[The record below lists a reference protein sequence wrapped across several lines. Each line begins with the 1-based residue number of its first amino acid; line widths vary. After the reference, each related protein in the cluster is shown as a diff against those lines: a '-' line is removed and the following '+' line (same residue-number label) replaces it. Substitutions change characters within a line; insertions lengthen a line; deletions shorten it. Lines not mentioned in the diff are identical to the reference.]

1 MSKNTPDFN
10 DPINLQVMWNRL
22 IFIADQADTVLGR
35 TAFSPIVRENHDY
48 VTVLLDSRGRA
59 LAQCT
64 WSIPVFITSLPV
76 AAQKYFLPKFPAETL
91 SEGDVLATNDPEIG
105 TGHLPDVTM
114 ITPIFKKGKVVAYAG
129 SIAHLP
135 DVGGRPLHS
144 EASDIFEEGIR
155 FPIVKLHKAGVPN
168 QDVLDIIAASV
179 RLPTEVLGDL
189 ESMVAANNVMG
200 RELLKFLD
208 EYDLDE
214 IDDLADAIH
223 SRSEAQTRKAIRQW
237 PNGTYTA
244 EVLLDGYD
252 TDVKLKAAVIV
263 RDDSIHVDYAGS
275 SDQVLHSINCRTN
288 YRYAHSVY
296 ALKCLLDPDTPNN
309 EGCITPITDEAPE
322 GSILNPNAWTA
333 GNSRNL
339 IGHVIPSLL
348 FKALENVVPD
358 KVMGDSGG
366 APIWAANC
374 VGQRDD
380 GTQYGSVQNFH
391 GGQGARSEIDG
402 LDTLSFPSN
411 CKVTAIEMF
420 EIAVP
425 VLTECKE
432 LIADSGGAGKYRGG
446 LGILREYINLADA
459 RFSIRS
465 SKHVIPPL
473 GAQEG
478 ASGRTGDLTI
488 NPGTTEEKH
497 LPTRYAD
504 YPLKAGDVF
513 RLESPGGG
521 GLGNPFEREPARVLA
536 DVTQGY
542 VSPERAASDYGVSV
556 MKQGRKW
563 HIDEAAT
570 AKLRENHNN
579 VMARKSGPSR

>member
-1 MSKNTPDFN
+1 MSKISMSKTSTAKAATDFN

-76 AAQKYFLPKFPAETL
+76 AAQSYFLPKFPPETL
-91 SEGDVLATNDPEIG
+91 QDGDVLATNDPEIG

-114 ITPIFKKGKVVAYAG
+114 ITPIFKNGKIVAYAG

-135 DVGGRPLHS
+135 DIGGAPLHS
-144 EASDIFEEGIR
+144 EASDIYEEGIR
-155 FPIVKLHKAGVPN
+155 FPIVKLHRAGVPN

-200 RELLKFLD
+200 RELVKFLD
-208 EYDLDE
+208 EYGLDE
-214 IDDLADAIH
+214 VDGLADAIH
-223 SRSEAQTRKAIRQW
+223 SRSEAQMRKAIRAW
-237 PNGTYTA
+237 PNGRYEA
-244 EVLLDGYD
+244 EVLLDGYHD
-252 TDVKLKAAVIV
+252 DITLKAAVIV
-263 RDDSIHVDYAGS
+263 ADETIHVDYTGT

-296 ALKCLLDPDTPNN
+296 ALKCLLDPETPNN
-309 EGCITPITDEAPE
+309 EGCITPVTDEAPL
-322 GSILNPNAWTA
+322 GSILNPEAWTA

-339 IGHVIPSLL
+339 IGHVIPSLI
-348 FKALENVVPD
+348 FKALEGIVPD

-374 VGQRDD
+374 VGRRDD
-380 GTQYGSVQNFH
+380 GSQYGSVQNFH
-391 GGQGARSEIDG
+391 GGQGARAELDG

-432 LIADSGGAGKYRGG
+432 LIADSGGAGQHRGG
-446 LGILREYINLADA
+446 LGQRVILRNRAKAPMNIYLATERVRHPCFGVVDGQSGTPGKVA
-459 RFSIRS
+459 
-465 SKHVIPPL
+465 KN
-473 GAQEG
+473 GEAQFPKG
-478 ASGRTGDLTI
+478 KVVLQTGD
-488 NPGTTEEKH
+488 
-497 LPTRYAD
+497 
-504 YPLKAGDVF
+504 
-513 RLESPGGG
+513 RLEVETPGGG
-521 GLGNPFEREPARVLA
+521 GWGRAAARSVELIALDLA
-536 DVTQGY
+536 EGL
-542 VSPERAASDYGVSV
+542 VSPDATRRIYGKAFAA
-556 MKQGRKW
+556 
-563 HIDEAAT
+563 AA
-570 AKLRENHNN
+570 E
-579 VMARKSGPSR
+579 

>member
-1 MSKNTPDFN
+1 MSKTKVDFN

-22 IFIADQADTVLGR
+22 IFIADQADNVLGR

-76 AAQKYFLPKFPAETL
+76 AAQKYFLPKFPVDRLE
-91 SEGDVLATNDPEIG
+91 EGDVLATNDPEIG

-114 ITPIFKKGKVVAYAG
+114 ITPIFKRGKVVAYAG

-135 DVGGRPLHS
+135 DIGGAPLHS

-155 FPIVKLHKAGVPN
+155 FPIVKLHKAGIPN

-200 RELLKFLD
+200 RELLSFLD

-214 IDDLADAIH
+214 VDGLADAIH
-223 SRSEAQTRKAIRQW
+223 SRSEAQTRKAIGRW
-237 PNGTYTA
+237 PNGAYSA
-244 EVLLDGYD
+244 EVIVDGYD
-252 TDVKLKAAVIV
+252 ADIRLKATVIV
-263 RDDSIHVDYAGS
+263 RDETIHVDYDGT

-309 EGCITPITDEAPE
+309 EGCIAPITDEAPQ
-322 GSILNPNAWTA
+322 GSILNPDSWTA

-339 IGHVIPSLL
+339 IGHVIPSLI
-348 FKALENVVPD
+348 FKALEGVVPD
-358 KVMGDSGG
+358 KVIGDSGG

-374 VGQRDD
+374 VGRRDD
-380 GTQYGSVQNFH
+380 GSQYGSVQNFH
-391 GGQGARSEIDG
+391 GGQGARAEIDG

-432 LIADSGGAGKYRGG
+432 LIPDSGGAGKYRGG
-446 LGILREYINLADA
+446 LGQRVVLRN
-459 RFSIRS
+459 
-465 SKHVIPPL
+465 L
-473 GAQEG
+473 GASPMNVYLATERVRHACFGVVEG
-478 ASGRTGDLTI
+478 QSGSAGKVLKNAEPQFPKGKVVLKTGD
-488 NPGTTEEKH
+488 
-497 LPTRYAD
+497 
-504 YPLKAGDVF
+504 
-513 RLESPGGG
+513 RLEVETPGGG
-521 GLGNPFEREPARVLA
+521 GWGRTSERPVALIELDLAEGLITPDAARRVYGHSRA
-536 DVTQGY
+536 
-542 VSPERAASDYGVSV
+542 RAA
-556 MKQGRKW
+556 
-563 HIDEAAT
+563 AA
-570 AKLRENHNN
+570 E
-579 VMARKSGPSR
+579 

>member
-1 MSKNTPDFN
+1 MSQLTADFN
-10 DPINLQVMWNRL
+10 DPITLQVMWNRL
-22 IFIADQADTVLGR
+22 IFIADQADNVLGR

-64 WSIPVFITSLPV
+64 WSIPVFITSLPA
-76 AAQKYFLPKFPAETL
+76 AAQKYFLKKYPSQLLEP
-91 SEGDVLATNDPEIG
+91 GDVLATNDPEIG

-114 ITPIFKKGKVVAYAG
+114 LTPIFKNGRVVAYAG

-135 DVGGRPLHS
+135 DIGGRPLHS

-168 QDVLDIIAASV
+168 QDILDTIAASV

-208 EYDLDE
+208 EYDLDGV
-214 IDDLADAIH
+214 DDLADAIH
-223 SRSEAQTRKAIRQW
+223 SRSEAQTRKAIRAW

-252 TDVKLKAAVIV
+252 TDVLLKAAVIV

-309 EGCITPITDEAPE
+309 EGCITPITDEAPL
-322 GSILNPNAWTA
+322 GSILNPFQWAA

-339 IGHVIPSLL
+339 IGHVIPSLI
-348 FKALENVVPD
+348 FKALEGVVPD
-358 KVMGDSGG
+358 KVLGDSGG
-366 APIWAANC
+366 APIWATNC

-380 GTQYGSVQNFH
+380 GTQYGAVQNFH
-391 GGQGARSEIDG
+391 GGQGARSDMDG

-411 CKVTAIEMF
+411 CKVTAVEMF
-420 EIAVP
+420 ELAVP
-425 VLTECKE
+425 VLTERKE
-432 LIADSGGAGKYRGG
+432 LIPDSGGAGKYRGG
-446 LGILREYINLADA
+446 LGQRAVLRNLGKTAMNVYLA
-459 RFSIRS
+459 SERVRHPCFG
-465 SKHVIPPL
+465 VV
-473 GAQEG
+473 EG
-478 ASGRTGDLTI
+478 ESGSAGKVLKNGVPHFPKGKVVLKTGDSLTVE
-488 NPGTTEEKH
+488 T
-497 LPTRYAD
+497 
-504 YPLKAGDVF
+504 
-513 RLESPGGG
+513 PGGG
-521 GLGNPFEREPARVLA
+521 GWGRASARPRALIEQDLA
-536 DVTQGY
+536 EGLIT
-542 VSPERAASDYGVSV
+542 PEGAAKTYGS
-556 MKQGRKW
+556 
-563 HIDEAAT
+563 AAAPNTLET
-570 AKLRENHNN
+570 A
-579 VMARKSGPSR
+579 

>member
-1 MSKNTPDFN
+1 MPMNAADFN

-22 IFIADQADTVLGR
+22 IFIADQADIVLGR

-76 AAQKYFLPKFPAETL
+76 AAQKYFLPKFPAESL
-91 SEGDVLATNDPEIG
+91 QEGDVLATNDPEIG

-114 ITPIFKKGKVVAYAG
+114 ITPIFKNGKVVAYAG

-135 DVGGRPLHS
+135 DIGGAPLHS

-179 RLPTEVLGDL
+179 RLPTEVMGDL

-200 RELLKFLD
+200 RELVKFLD
-208 EYDLDE
+208 EYDLDG
-214 IDDLADAIH
+214 IDELADAIH
-223 SRSEAQTRKAIRQW
+223 TRSEAQTRRAIRQW
-237 PNGTYTA
+237 PNGTYSA

-252 TDVKLKAAVIV
+252 TDVTLKASVIV
-263 RDDSIHVDYAGS
+263 RDDSIHVDYTGTS
-275 SDQVLHSINCRTN
+275 KQILHSINCRTN

-309 EGCITPITDEAPE
+309 EGCITPITDEAPL
-322 GSILNPNAWTA
+322 GSILNPEQWTA

-339 IGHVIPSLL
+339 IGHVIPSLI
-348 FKALENVVPD
+348 FRALEGVVPD

-374 VGQRDD
+374 VGRRDD
-380 GTQYGSVQNFH
+380 GSQYSSVQNFH
-391 GGQGARSEIDG
+391 GGQGARAEFDG

-425 VLTECKE
+425 VLAECKE
-432 LIADSGGAGKYRGG
+432 LIPDSGGAGKSRGG
-446 LGILREYINLADA
+446 LGQRVVLRNLG
-459 RFSIRS
+459 RNPMNIY
-465 SKHVIPPL
+465 L
-473 GAQEG
+473 
-478 ASGRTGDLTI
+478 ASERVRHPCFGVVSGKSGSAGKVFRNGEPQFPKGKVVLKTGD
-488 NPGTTEEKH
+488 
-497 LPTRYAD
+497 
-504 YPLKAGDVF
+504 
-513 RLESPGGG
+513 RLEVETPGGG
-521 GLGNPFEREPARVLA
+521 GWGKTSERSAAAIELDLAEGLITPQAARQ
-536 DVTQGY
+536 TYGY
-542 VSPERAASDYGVSV
+542 QRSSMAAN
-556 MKQGRKW
+556 
-563 HIDEAAT
+563 AA
-570 AKLRENHNN
+570 E
-579 VMARKSGPSR
+579 